1 MIIHESIKTPVYE
14 QCDVLV
20 CGGGFAG
27 ISAALAASRQGKKVL
42 LLEKQ
47 FILGGLAT
55 AGLVTIYLP
64 LCDGCGRQISFG
76 IAEELFRLSISMGAE
91 KDYPSNWL
99 DGIGSRTMEDPRF
112 EVQFNPNLF
121 AMLVEE
127 LLQKEN
133 VEILYGTY
141 AVAVNKENDRI
152 DTVIVENKT
161 GRYGIRTGTV
171 VDATG
176 DGDIAFLAGA
186 PTEVFKQGNV
196 LAAWYYGLDEQGYAL
211 HTLGFCD
218 IPEEEKKDRS
228 GPELLHNQR
237 FGGLDGK
244 ELSRMVQLSH
254 RSTLEDIRRRRKMHP
269 GLVPTSIATI
279 PQIRMTRR
287 IAGEY
292 TMVNTDNHKFQ
303 PDSVGMVSD
312 WRKRGPVYEVPF
324 RSLYS
329 AKVKNLICA
338 GRCTAATEDMWDLMR
353 VIPCCAVTGQAAG
366 TAAALTE
373 DFSAL
378 RVDMLQDVL
387 QTNGVMIHESD
398 LR

>member
-1 MIIHESIKTPVYE
+1 
-14 QCDVLV
+14 
-20 CGGGFAG
+20 
-27 ISAALAASRQGKKVL
+27 
-42 LLEKQ
+42 
-47 FILGGLAT
+47 
-55 AGLVTIYLP
+55 
-64 LCDGCGRQISFG
+64 
-76 IAEELFRLSISMGAE
+76 
-91 KDYPSNWL
+91 
-99 DGIGSRTMEDPRF
+99 
-112 EVQFNPNLF
+112 
-121 AMLVEE
+121 
-127 LLQKEN
+127 
-133 VEILYGTY
+133 
-141 AVAVNKENDRI
+141 
-152 DTVIVENKT
+152 
-161 GRYGIRTGTV
+161 
-171 VDATG
+171 
-176 DGDIAFLAGA
+176 
-186 PTEVFKQGNV
+186 
-196 LAAWYYGLDEQGYAL
+196 
-211 HTLGFCD
+211 
-218 IPEEEKKDRS
+218 
-228 GPELLHNQR
+228 
-237 FGGLDGK
+237 
-244 ELSRMVQLSH
+244 
-254 RSTLEDIRRRRKMHP
+254 MHP